1 MLVLV
6 IAHAGLAAAL
16 PCWGRRTGRAV
27 WVIAAL
33 PLLAA
38 LVWSAVRAPD
48 VLRGAPVRE
57 SLAWAPS
64 LGLSL
69 DLRLDALSLLMVW
82 VISGVGAAVLAYS
95 AYYTERDTGR
105 EAGLLLAFAGAMT
118 GLVLAD
124 NLFVLYVFWEL
135 TTLASYFLIAGPERS
150 RERRRAAEQALLTT
164 VAGGLALLAGLVVL
178 GETAGTYRISG
189 ILADPPRGAAVTVAM
204 VLLLLGAF
212 AKSAQM
218 PLHGWLP
225 AAMVAPTPVSAYLH
239 AATMVK
245 AGVYLVA
252 RFAPGF
258 ADVPPWRPAVFA
270 VGLVSMVLGAW
281 RALRETDLKRLLAYG
296 TISELGMLMVLFGA
310 GTRTAAMAGAVMLAA
325 HAAFKATLFLVT
337 GILDH
342 QAGTRDVREL
352 SGAGRRMPG
361 VFAAAL
367 LAALSMAGVPPL
379 LGFLGKEAG
388 YEAFLHGTGIG
399 GRLPVLAGLVLGS
412 VLTVAYAGRFLW
424 GAFARKPWA
433 EPGTPEPPARGFLAP
448 AALLSAAG
456 LVLGLWYQG
465 MAAPARAYAD
475 RYPAGP
481 EGPYELALWHGLT
494 PVLGLS
500 VLTLLL
506 GAALYAAHRERADGT
521 GPWWKTLVRL
531 PDSQRAYRRTVRA
544 TDLLALR
551 LARGTQVGSLPV
563 YLAVLL
569 CAVLALPGAAL
580 AVTGTGPAGTRLW
593 TSSVQLPLVL
603 VILAA
608 AVAVTATRHRLT
620 GVLLVGAVGYGVA
633 GLFLLRGAPDLAL
646 TQFLVETLTLVI
658 VVFVLRRMPARFSP
672 EKAAPRTRIL
682 QGALAGAIGVLVGV
696 FTLAA
701 AGARRAP
708 AVSEDYFRLLPETGA
723 HNAVNAIV
731 VDFRALDTLGEIAV
745 LLVAALGVVSLA
757 GVRRRGGDEAG
768 PARTGNG
775 TTGAGGEPG
784 DRTAL
789 SPTAQWDEPRECW
802 LPGGSERPGGERS
815 LLLEVSTW
823 MAFPSL
829 MVVSV
834 FLLFSGHSH
843 PGGGFSGG
851 LVAGLACVLRYLVGG
866 RDGLGTTA
874 PVDPGLLAG
883 GGLALAA
890 GTGLVPALFG
900 AEPLSGVLVE
910 AHHLPVI
917 GTLKFSTTLFF
928 DMGVYLL
935 VIGVA
940 LKLLSAL
947 GTNLAPAPR
956 RTRTPAEGDLTR

>member
-1 MLVLV
+1 MLLLLT
-6 IAHAGLAAAL
+6 AHAVPAAAL
-16 PCWGRRTGRAV
+16 PWAARRAGRAI

-38 LVWSAVRAPD
+38 LVWSAVRAPG
-48 VLRGAPVRE
+48 VLRGTPVRE

-82 VISGVGAAVLAYS
+82 VIAGVGTAVLAYS
-95 AYYTERDTGR
+95 AYYTERNTGR

-135 TTLASYFLIAGPERS
+135 TTVASYFLIAGPERP

-178 GETAGTYRISG
+178 GESAGTYRISG
-189 ILADPPRGAAVTVAM
+189 ILADPPRGTAVSTAV

-239 AATMVK
+239 AAAMVK

-270 VGLVSMVLGAW
+270 AGLLSMVLGAW

-296 TISELGMLMVLFGA
+296 TISELGLLVVLFGA
-310 GTRTAAMAGAVMLAA
+310 GTRTAAMAGVVMLAA
-325 HAAFKATLFLVT
+325 HAAFKAALFLVT

-342 QAGTRDVREL
+342 QTGTRDVREL

-361 VFAAAL
+361 VFATAL

-388 YEAFLHGTGIG
+388 YEAFLHGTEPG
-399 GRLPVLAGLVLGS
+399 GHVAVLAGLVLGF

-424 GAFARKPWA
+424 GGFARKPWA
-433 EPGTPEPPARGFLAP
+433 EPGSPERPAPGFLAP

-456 LVLGLWYQG
+456 LLLGLWYQG
-465 MAAPARAYAD
+465 VAAPARAYAD
-475 RYPAGP
+475 GYPDGP
-481 EGPYELALWHGLT
+481 EGPYKLALWHGLT

-506 GAALYAAHRERADGT
+506 GAALYAADRERVRGT
-521 GPWWKTLVRL
+521 CPRWKTLVRL
-531 PDSQRAYRRTVRA
+531 PDSRRAYPRTARA
-544 TDLLALR
+544 TGTLALR
-551 LARGTQVGSLPV
+551 LAGATQVGSLPV

-569 CAVLALPGAAL
+569 CTVLALPGAAL
-580 AVTGTGPAGTRLW
+580 AVAGAGPGGIRLW
-593 TSSVQLPLVL
+593 TSSVQLPLALVVL
-603 VILAA
+603 AAAA
-608 AVAVTATRHRLT
+608 AVAVTRHRLT
-620 GVLLVGAVGYGVA
+620 GVLLTGAVGYGVA

-646 TQFLVETLTLVI
+646 TLLLVETLTLV
-658 VVFVLRRMPARFSP
+658 VMVFVLRRMPARFTP
-672 EKAAPRTRIL
+672 EGSAPRTRAL
-682 QGALAGAIGVLVGV
+682 QGALAAAVGVLVGL
-696 FTLAA
+696 FALAS

-708 AVSEDYFRLLPETGA
+708 AASEEYFRLLPETGA

-757 GVRRRGGDEAG
+757 GVRRQGGDGAG
-768 PARTGNG
+768 AARTGNG
-775 TTGAGGEPG
+775 GAAAGPEPG
-784 DRTAL
+784 DRVA
-789 SPTAQWDEPRECW
+789 PGPAAQWDQPHEHW
-802 LPGGSERPGGERS
+802 VPGGSELPGSERS
-815 LLLEVSTW
+815 LLLETGTW
-823 MAFPSL
+823 LTFPSL

-834 FLLFSGHSH
+834 FLLLSGHNH
-843 PGGGFSGG
+843 PGGGFAGG
-851 LVAGLACVLRYLVGG
+851 LVAGLACVLRYVVSG
-866 RDGLGTTA
+866 RDGLGA
-874 PVDPGLLAG
+874 AARVDAGLIAG

-890 GTGLVPALFG
+890 GAGLVPLLLG
-900 AEPLSGVLVE
+900 AEPLTGVLVK
-910 AHHLPVI
+910 AHLPLL
-917 GTLKFSTTLFF
+917 GSLKFSTTLFF
-928 DMGVYLL
+928 DVGVYLL

-947 GTNLAPAPR
+947 GANLAPAPR
-956 RTRTPAEGDLTR
+956 RTRKSAEGDLTR